1 MMALRY
7 QKLKDK
13 TYTIELVNDAT
24 ECFKQIESV
33 VRISMDRIWIQLK
46 YYITYISRKYVT

>member
-1 MMALRY
+1 MALRY